1 MRDRAA
7 DREGPSVAGYQEDPR
22 GHQVRGHVRLALLW
36 LLSWTV
42 YALYF
47 QGQWVYGAR
56 PIIHIT
62 GDEPH
67 YLVIA
72 TSLLRDGDLDVLNN
86 YRDKDYFPFYPYHL
100 GDARSP
106 EDMHAVYGRDG
117 GLYSKHSLGLPL
129 ALLPAMRLGGHGLAI
144 LFMISLAATLSL
156 QTYLLARDVTPR
168 PWAARGAWIAVAFTA
183 PLLLYAD
190 QLYPEVPGA
199 LLTVV
204 GVRAVLQV
212 GHSPTG
218 ALRLGLAVALL
229 PWLHLRYVPIAVAL
243 AAAYLVVLVRSPAA
257 RSTPAT
263 LRRLAPWLL
272 TPPALAGLLLFLLNW
287 RLFGGV
293 LAVGEFGTL
302 GVPNL
307 FTGLPGLLLDR
318 QFGLLVY
325 APIYLIALL
334 GIPLLPRRLPRSHGG
349 ALLGVLGVYVLFIA
363 AFSIWYG
370 AYSPPSRMLVP
381 IIPLLVVP
389 LALALERWTSWR
401 FRLATGALLLLSWSI
416 AHLLMDVPRLRY
428 NQPTGTS
435 EMLVY
440 LSDVWGR
447 DFTVLLPS
455 FIVPTPAAYAWAAV
469 SAALFYALARAL
481 TVERRPRLTRPRLW
495 PDARVTH
502 PPLVRK

>member
-1 MRDRAA
+1 MSSGAA
-7 DREGPSVAGYQEDPR
+7 DPDRLSVAGHREGPR
-22 GHQVRGHVRLALLW
+22 GDQVKGRARLALLW
-36 LLSWTV
+36 LLSWAV

-156 QTYLLARDVTPR
+156 QTYLLARDVAPR
-168 PWAARGAWIAVAFTA
+168 PWAARGAWIAVAFTP

-199 LLTVV
+199 LLTVI
-204 GVRAVLQV
+204 GARAVLQA
-212 GHSPTG
+212 GSSSSGT

-243 AAAYLVVLVRSPAA
+243 VAAYPVVLFFSTTA
-257 RSTPAT
+257 RLTPTT

-325 APIYLIALL
+325 APIYLIALFGL
-334 GIPLLPRRLPRSHGG
+334 PLLPRRLPRSQAG

-401 FRLATGALLLLSWSI
+401 FRVASGALLLLTWSI

-428 NQPTGTS
+428 NQPTGES

-447 DFTVLLPS
+447 DLTGLLPS
-455 FIVPTPAAYAWAAV
+455 FIVPTPSSYTWAAV
-469 SAALFYALARAL
+469 SAALFWALARAL
-481 TVERRPRLTRPRLW
+481 TLNRRSPQTRLRPRLW
-495 PDARVTH
+495 PD
-502 PPLVRK
+502 LQ